1 MLIYLFCE
9 NCNPPEKSHPPLSQE
24 LLFKIL
30 SKVQPPPQ
38 QKGGGGVHSPQCLI
52 DQIQV
57 QRSIQVVATDQM
69 PNLT

>member
-9 NCNPPEKSHPPLSQE
+9 NCNLPEKSYPPLSQE
-24 LLFKIL
+24 LFFKIL

-38 QKGGGGVHSPQCLI
+38 QKEGAGGGGVHSPQYLI

-57 QRSIQVVATDQM
+57 QRPIQVVATD
-69 PNLT
+69 

>member
-9 NCNPPEKSHPPLSQE
+9 NCNLPEKSYPPLSQE
-24 LLFKIL
+24 LFFKIL

-38 QKGGGGVHSPQCLI
+38 QKEGAGGGVHSPQYLI

-57 QRSIQVVATDQM
+57 PRPIQVVATD
-69 PNLT
+69 